1 MINPNPIDL
10 NPIEINYHPFM
21 YTLDRCNESYN
32 VVDDLSMKIYV
43 PSETKKYK
51 C

>member
-1 MINPNPIDL
+1 
-10 NPIEINYHPFM
+10 M

-32 VVDDLSMKIYV
+32 VFDDLSMKIYV
-43 PSETKKYK
+43 SSETKKHK